1 MDPEN
6 EDKLQI
12 AMEELTKN
20 KTVIIIAHRLK
31 TIKNAD
37 QILVLDNGKIVQ
49 RGTHEEL
56 IKIDGIYKNFVEAR
70 QMAVGWILS

>member
-1 MDPEN
+1 MVHLFS
-6 EDKLQI
+6 KCVYFY
-12 AMEELTKN
+12 KY
-20 KTVIIIAHRLK
+20 
-31 TIKNAD
+31 NAN

-70 QMAVGWILS
+70 QMAVGWKLS